1 MREMKDS
8 GIEWIGKIPKDW
20 YLLRIQY
27 CLTEINVPNSPIK
40 SNQIL
45 SLIKDRGVI
54 LYKDK
59 GNQGNKAKANYADYK
74 LAYPNT
80 LIINSMN
87 ILIGS
92 VGISKY
98 FGCVSPVYYVMKA
111 NNSFDIRFINYIFN
125 TRGFQ
130 KELRKYANG
139 ILEIRLRVSASDIFK
154 RLIPVPTK
162 LKQQAIADFL
172 DSKCAD
178 IDSLTEDIQ
187 KQIETLKEYK
197 KSVITQAVTKGLDP
211 NVEMK
216 DSGIKWIGK
225 IPLDVTV
232 SRIKFNAEIV
242 LGKMIQPTKERS
254 NETYENYMCAANL
267 KWNGIDSSIQ
277 KKMWFSKDEKELYLL
292 KSGDILVTEGGS
304 IGVSTVYNNELYPCY
319 FQNSVMRLRTYK
331 KDDISVFLYYW
342 MYFITHCGYVESVCN
357 KATILHY
364 PKVKLANT
372 PILVFQNEK
381 KKEIVDFLDSKCA
394 DIDAAIEDKQKQM
407 DVLKEYKKSLIYEY
421 VTGKKEVPCCE

>member
-216 DSGIKWIGK
+216 D
-225 IPLDVTV
+225 TV
-232 SRIKFNAEIV
+232 SPYWNRIPQNWYLSDIKYIFKIV
-242 LGKMIQPTKERS
+242 KRIAGKEGYDILSVTQKGLKIKDIS
-254 NETYENYMCAANL
+254 HNEGQLAENYKGYQFVYPGDFVMNHMDL
-267 KWNGIDSSIQ
+267 LTGWGDLSKLFGVTSPDYRIVSSILC
-277 KKMWFSKDEKELYLL
+277 KRY
-292 KSGDILVTEGGS
+292 
-304 IGVSTVYNNELYPCY
+304 
-319 FQNSVMRLRTYK
+319 
-331 KDDISVFLYYW
+331 
-342 MYFITHCGYVESVCN
+342 
-357 KATILHY
+357 
-364 PKVKLANT
+364 
-372 PILVFQNEK
+372 
-381 KKEIVDFLDSKCA
+381 
-394 DIDAAIEDKQKQM
+394 
-407 DVLKEYKKSLIYEY
+407 SLSYSY
-421 VTGKKEVPCCE
+421 R